1 MRQFS
6 TPWFVCR
13 RVRGSDGGDKTPG
26 YVTQILRIHQIYP
39 KAKFIHMIRDARDA
53 CLSLYRTAWKG
64 KETRQIAQYWNDC
77 VSDGV
82 RQGAQLPAGAYME
95 VHYED
100 LVLDTRGSLQKVCD
114 FLDEPFEENM
124 LEFHLDVSD
133 KIAPWEQE
141 FHTKTMR
148 APKSSDVGRWR
159 KEMTT
164 LQLATLEYVAGKTM
178 EQTGQN
184 RFYNGAGSLIPLG
197 VGLGYWAADVSLPIR
212 RALGIHFPHL
222 RRKL

>member
-1 MRQFS
+1 MGGQDPRLRNANS
-6 TPWFVCR
+6 ADS
-13 RVRGSDGGDKTPG
+13 SDLPQG
-26 YVTQILRIHQIYP
+26 QIYP
-39 KAKFIHMIRDARDA
+39 HDSRRP
-53 CLSLYRTAWKG
+53 R
-64 KETRQIAQYWNDC
+64 C
-77 VSDGV
+77 VSFALSYGMERKRNAADRPILERLCQRRCAPGSAITCGRV
-82 RQGAQLPAGAYME
+82 HGE